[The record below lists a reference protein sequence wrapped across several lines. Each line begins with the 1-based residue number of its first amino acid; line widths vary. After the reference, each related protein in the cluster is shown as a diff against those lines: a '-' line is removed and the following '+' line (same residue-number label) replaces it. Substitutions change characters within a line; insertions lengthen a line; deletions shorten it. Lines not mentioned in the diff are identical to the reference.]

1 MHILHLLL
9 QLYVLIIFA
18 RIILSYFPIAPGSA
32 LVPVVNF
39 LRTVTE
45 PVLGPV
51 RRALPPVSLGG
62 MGLDLSPIVVLA
74 GLYLIDSLILR

>member
-1 MHILHLLL
+1 MRILHDLI
-9 QLYVLIIFA
+9 QLYVLCIFA
-18 RIILSYFPIAPGSA
+18 RIILSYFPMSPGSA

-39 LRTVTE
+39 LRSITE

-51 RRALPPVSLGG
+51 RRALPPISFGG

-74 GLYLIDSLILR
+74 GLYLIDALVVR

>member
-1 MHILHLLL
+1 MRIIHDLL
-9 QLYVLIIFA
+9 QLYVLVIFA
-18 RIILSYFPIAPGSA
+18 RIILSYFPISPGSA

-39 LRTVTE
+39 LRAVTE

-62 MGLDLSPIVVLA
+62 MGLDLSPLVVLA
-74 GLYLIDSLILR
+74 GLYLIDNLLIR